1 MERLMAVK
9 DPLARSGYARMLL
22 FPAATEKLYPK
33 EFEEA
38 KVMGLLV

>member
-22 FPAATEKLYPK
+22 FPAAANKMYPK
-33 EFEEA
+33 EYEEA
-38 KVMGLLV
+38 RQMGIV

>member
-9 DPLARSGYARMLL
+9 DPLVRSGYARMLL

>member
-22 FPAATEKLYPK
+22 FPAACQRMYPK
-33 EFEEA
+33 EYEEA
-38 KVMGLLV
+38 RQLGIV